1 MNKLIAAGGTITNP
15 VLPSKLGD
23 SPDSVG
29 YLQKMIPT
37 VVTLL
42 LIGGSLF
49 FFFNLIMGAI
59 QWISSGGDKEGLSKA
74 KGRITSAL
82 VGLVI
87 LFAVF
92 AIIQLI
98 ENFFGVNILIL
109 DIGKVFI

>member
-1 MNKLIAAGGTITNP
+1 MLNNLIAQSITNP
-15 VLPSKLGD
+15 VLPSTIGQN
-23 SPDSVG
+23 PDSVG
-29 YLQKMIPT
+29 YLQKLLPT
-37 VVTLL
+37 AVTLL
-42 LIGGSLF
+42 LIIGALF

-59 QWISSGGDKEGLSKA
+59 QWISSGGDKEGVAKA
-74 KGRITSAL
+74 RGRITSAL